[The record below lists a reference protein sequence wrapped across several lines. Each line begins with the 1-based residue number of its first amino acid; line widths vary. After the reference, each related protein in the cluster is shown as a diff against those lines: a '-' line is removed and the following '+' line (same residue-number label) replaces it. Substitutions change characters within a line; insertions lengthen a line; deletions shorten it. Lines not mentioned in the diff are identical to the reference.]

1 MEEQQTY
8 ATHTRWFPLV
18 HFVIM
23 PLLLIT
29 LIYQIVR
36 TYQEP
41 SWDRGMSIL
50 FVLIVVL
57 VTLSARL
64 QALKAQDRL
73 IRLEETLRYRELLS
87 PELAQKASEMQV
99 GKMISL
105 RFASDEELP
114 DLVGQVI
121 EGKLSSPKEIKTT
134 IKQWRG
140 DHFRV

>member
-105 RFASDEELP
+105 RFASNEELP
-114 DLVGQVI
+114 DLVAQVI
-121 EGKLSSPKEIKTT
+121 DGKLSSSKEIKTA